1 MLRYAGSPNRCAI
14 LFIKE
19 FNVRTESPDL
29 VSIETIRAAAIRIA
43 PIAIKTPLL
52 RAAFPGLS
60 GRGFEKE
67 IRLKAE
73 SLQPIGAFKM
83 RGAANKILQL
93 TPEEIA
99 RGVITYSS
107 GNHAQAV
114 AYAAREVGA
123 KAVIVMPSNAPAIK
137 RAGTLAYGAEVVDV
151 GVASSER
158 LAMAEKLVREHGY
171 VVIPPYDDEQIIAG
185 QATCGLEIAEEWPEV
200 DLVLAPVSGGGLL
213 GGVSAAVKQLLPNA
227 KVFGVE
233 PELAGDAAESYRTGN
248 IVIWGA
254 ELTSRTLADGLRTQS
269 VGVRNFAH
277 IQAFVDGIITV
288 TEAEIRAAMRAIV
301 AATRLVPEPSGAVPV
316 AALLFHGAELPEY
329 RRAVAVVSG
338 GNVDPV
344 LLAEVLTETTE

>member
-1 MLRYAGSPNRCAI
+1 MRR
-14 LFIKE
+14 
-19 FNVRTESPDL
+19 
-29 VSIETIRAAAIRIA
+29 
-43 PIAIKTPLL
+43 
-52 RAAFPGLS
+52 FPVLS
-60 GRGFEKE
+60 GYGTSKE

-73 SLQPIGAFKM
+73 NLQPIGAFKM

-93 TPEEIA
+93 TPGEIA

-137 RAGTLAYGAEVVDV
+137 RAATLALGAEVVDV

-158 LAMAEKLVREHGY
+158 LAVAEKLVREHGY

-200 DLVLAPVSGGGLL
+200 DLVLTPVSGGGLL
-213 GGVSAAVKQLLPNA
+213 SGVAAAVKQLLPHV
-227 KVFGVE
+227 KVFGIE
-233 PELAGDAAESYRTGN
+233 PELAGDAAESFRTGK
-248 IVIWGA
+248 IVTWGA

-269 VGVRNFAH
+269 VGERNFAH
-277 IQAFVDGIITV
+277 IQAYVDGIITV

-301 AATRLVPEPSGAVPV
+301 AATRLVPEPSGAVAV
-316 AALLFHGAELPEY
+316 AALLFHAARVAGIPQGRGRSQRRQRGPGAAGRSAHGNRDVTSFEY
-329 RRAVAVVSG
+329 DFA
-338 GNVDPV
+338 
-344 LLAEVLTETTE
+344 